1 MAVAPT
7 YTLDLDTTWLP
18 VPLEFP
24 WSIFPDAEAWADEL
38 ADSLLDGTGVPPEG
52 REQLRATA
60 LTLQAMPGP
69 LPGAMERFWRTEYVG
84 GPAILAHLYVTDST
98 AGTAEELLQLA
109 RAGIGGRVQTWT
121 SLEDTAFTAALQAVI
136 TADIE
141 GTTIAA
147 VRHLGVREGY
157 VFLLDFLSEDPVVLE
172 AVQDELSAMFRSI
185 RFA

>member
-7 YTLDLDTTWLP
+7 YTLSLETTWLP

-24 WSIFPDAEAWADEL
+24 WGSFPDADAWADEL
-38 ADSLLDGTGVPPEG
+38 TDSLLAGTGVPAEA
-52 REQLRATA
+52 RDQLRATA

-84 GPAILAHLYVTDST
+84 GPAIIAHLYVTDSG
-98 AGTAEELLQLA
+98 ARSADELLQLA

-121 SLEDTAFTAALQAVI
+121 SLEGTAFPLAVQAVV
-136 TADIE
+136 TTDIE
-141 GTTIAA
+141 DVTVGA
-147 VRHLGVREGY
+147 VRHLGVRDGY
-157 VFLLDFLSEDPVVLE
+157 VFLLDFLSEDPLVLE
-172 AVQDELSAMFRSI
+172 AVQDELSGIFRSI